1 MDSGPM
7 NEQSEVVDSTRGS
20 LGWRGW
26 IVLLALAVAN
36 LLIVAILYQSFVLGE

>member
-1 MDSGPM
+1 MDS
-7 NEQSEVVDSTRGS
+7 QSSKVK

-26 IVLLALAVAN
+26 LMLLALVVAN